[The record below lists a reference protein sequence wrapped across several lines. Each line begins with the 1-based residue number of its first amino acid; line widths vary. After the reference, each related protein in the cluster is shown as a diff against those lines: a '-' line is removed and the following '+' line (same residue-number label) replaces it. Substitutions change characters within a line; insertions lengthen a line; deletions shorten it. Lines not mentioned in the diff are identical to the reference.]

1 MFYGDFVED
10 LTSIQL
16 YKATKKKL
24 EGLKEHER
32 DTFDQVVNR
41 LISLEKKVEKEVFA
55 NKLSSALLSE
65 KSLAKEWL
73 SKKEEEAW
81 KNL

>member
-1 MFYGDFVED
+1 MVIKMGS

-16 YKATKKKL
+16 HKLTKQKL
-24 EGLKEHER
+24 ELKKGHKRES
-32 DTFDQVVNR
+32 FDEVANR
-41 LISLEKKVEKEVFA
+41 LMELEEKVKKEVRA

-65 KSLAKEWL
+65 KTLAKEWL
-73 SKKEEEAW
+73 SKKEEKAW

>member
-1 MFYGDFVED
+1 M
-10 LTSIQL
+10 
-16 YKATKKKL
+16 
-24 EGLKEHER
+24 GL
-32 DTFDQVVNR
+32 D
-41 LISLEKKVEKEVFA
+41 KKVKKEVFA

-73 SKKEEEAW
+73 SKKEEKAW